1 MKPYLHAK
9 SSVRNYGGVV
19 DDYIAIHN
27 FLDSSKAHVADMRHR
42 AMFHH
47 SFGCYLAEEQFGLN
61 ILNSAGKTVSVRDV
75 AEEHILE
82 DMGRIPSLLEY
93 LEGMPLYEW
102 LGGLKKTTFHIP
114 LAD

>member
-9 SSVRNYGGVV
+9 NSVRKYGGVPE
-19 DDYIAIHN
+19 DYLKIHN

-47 SFGCYLAEEQFGLN
+47 SLGCYLAEDRYGVNLRN
-61 ILNSAGKTVSVRDV
+61 MDGALVSVRDV

-82 DMGRIPSLLEY
+82 DMGRIPTVQDY
-93 LEGMPLYEW
+93 LRDMPLYEW
-102 LGGLKKTTFHIP
+102 LGGMKKRKYTIP
-114 LAD
+114 MVD